1 MDTIEILEVI
11 RQNIKTAHWAKD
23 MFGDTTAEERE
34 AYREQY
40 AAMTKAIEAIREQ
53 EQRKGANE

>member
-1 MDTIEILEVI
+1 MDTIEILGII
-11 RQNIKTAHWAKD
+11 RQNIKTKHMAED
-23 MFGDTTAEERE
+23 MFGEKTAAERE
-34 AYREQY
+34 AYREQF